1 MIIFLQLKVD
11 THAMNVPASEE
22 IGDDKNLL
30 SIKQAIQAEINERIK
45 DLEERVAAIERK
57 LAT

>member
-1 MIIFLQLKVD
+1 
-11 THAMNVPASEE
+11 MNVPAIEE

-30 SIKQAIQAEINERIK
+30 SIKQVIQAEINERIK